1 MHLSDTFSYKK
12 SDIFFTLF
20 EIGAL
25 VGSRDGDHTVHQLI
39 QQKVEK

>member
-12 SDIFFTLF
+12 KWHFFTLF

-25 VGSRDGDHTVHQLI
+25 VGSRDGDHKVYQLM